1 MSLPLQISRYM
12 SLREPQYEALD
23 LLHAVSEDTDY
34 KTAQP
39 AMVAEIATQKAH
51 KQEPLSF
58 DTDFPSFCFALATGV
73 GKTRLM
79 GANIYY
85 LWKTKGYRHFFILSP
100 NITIYNKLRAELRS
114 SHAKY
119 MFTGLSD
126 FPAPVVFDGDNYV
139 RFSPQQVELG
149 DPAIIFVFNI
159 GKIFTRADT
168 DFKFHSFSE
177 YLGDSFAAILKQMDD
192 LVILMD
198 ESHRYRAPASLKAIN
213 NLKPVLGLEYTAT
226 PKESQKN
233 ILYSFT
239 LAQSMGKFIKTPTV
253 VTRTN
258 LTTADAEEIDKLKI
272 LDGLALHEKK
282 KARMEEY
289 CAANRLPLVKPFV
302 LISTRDTTHASA
314 IKAMIEADTFHD
326 GRYKGKVIEIHSGTS
341 STESDINIERLLS
354 VEQPSS
360 TVEVVVHVN
369 MLKEGWDVKNLC
381 TIIPLRA
388 SISEILTEQTIGRGL
403 RLPFGTLTGDPD
415 LDALEIVSHDNY
427 ARLIESARHNPLF
440 QIKEIT
446 DADLLPVKTI
456 PVAPRYT
463 DIEKA
468 LDKLSE
474 AKFSLFANQFTNK
487 DLLDQAVK
495 HLVDADIASYQTA
508 QAAAAV
514 ATVAGQPGETVVQTG
529 LDLGTAPTP
538 MPPAPPPDPDQ
549 LAEHYKEQLTTFA
562 DRYIDVPR
570 IYVDVSPER
579 KLEPFEVQVRKG
591 PFELVDQHMIGHN
604 LATGQDRLGDKVDV
618 MEIENPRAFIAGRL
632 IDAVDE
638 LDAMHDKDL
647 ALHLADQYITK
658 LNRSDE
664 DIRKLVHLYRGA
676 IVEDIE
682 AQITE
687 HLQQSTHFEVQV
699 AKNPVR
705 FQNYSKTVLATDGIK
720 QYTDSVQ
727 ASQIRK
733 YLFEGFQKTIY
744 PYVPFDSVPEKEFAA
759 VLESDPAVKKWI
771 RPPEASIPISHR
783 GQSYTPDFVVET
795 ERGKL
800 IIEIKGMR
808 DLIPTINDQ
817 VKEKARA
824 AIKWAEVASKID
836 GEKPWDYKLVPEDAV
851 GAGRE
856 MAFVLGHAVRV

>member
-1 MSLPLQISRYM
+1 MNLPLQISRYM

-23 LLHAVSEDTDY
+23 LFHAVSEGTDY
-34 KTAQP
+34 KTIRP
-39 AMVAEIATQKAH
+39 ELVAEAATAKAN
-51 KQEPLSF
+51 KQEPIVF
-58 DTDFPSFCFALATGV
+58 DTAFPSFCFALATGV

-79 GANIYY
+79 GASIYY
-85 LWKTKGYRHFFILSP
+85 LWKTKSYRHFFILAP
-100 NITIYNKLRAELRS
+100 NITIYDKLRAELRP
-114 SHAKY
+114 SHTKY

-139 RFSPQQVELG
+139 RYNPLQVELG
-149 DPAIIFVFNI
+149 DPAVIFVFNI
-159 GKIFTRADT
+159 GKIFTRADS

-177 YLGDSFAAILKQMDD
+177 YLGDSFSAILQQMDD

-233 ILYSFT
+233 VLYSFN
-239 LAQSMGKFIKTPTV
+239 LAQSIGKFIKTPTV

-258 LTTADAEEIDKLKI
+258 LTTSDAEEIDKLKI

-289 CAANRLPLVKPFV
+289 CQANRLPFVKQFV

-314 IKAMIEADTFHD
+314 VKAMIEDDSFHN
-326 GRYKGKVIEIHSGTS
+326 GLYKNKVIEIHSGTS
-341 STESDINIERLLS
+341 GAESDINIERLLS

-427 ARLIESARHNPLF
+427 ARLIESAKNNPLF

-446 DADLLPVKTI
+446 DADLVPVKTI

-463 DIEKA
+463 DVEKA
-468 LDKLSE
+468 LDILSE
-474 AKFSLFANQFTNK
+474 AKFSLFADQFTDK
-487 DLLDQAVK
+487 ALMEQAVK
-495 HLVDADIASYQTA
+495 HLVEVDIASYQKAQVTA
-508 QAAAAV
+508 V
-514 ATVAGQPGETVVQTG
+514 TIPGEKPEDQIIQTG
-529 LDLGTAPTP
+529 LELGSAPTP
-538 MPPAPPPDPDQ
+538 TPPLPPPDPEQ

-570 IYVDVSPER
+570 IFVDVSPER

-591 PFELVDQHMIGHN
+591 PYELVDQHIIGHN
-604 LATGQDRLGDKVDV
+604 LATGQDRLGDKVEV
-618 MEIENPRAFIAGRL
+618 MEVENPRAFIAGRL
-632 IDAVDE
+632 IDAIEE
-638 LDAMHDKDL
+638 LDVTNDKDF
-647 ALHLADQYITK
+647 ALHLAEQYLTK
-658 LNRSDE
+658 LNRPDNE
-664 DIRKLVHLYRGA
+664 IGKLVHLYRGA
-676 IVEDIE
+676 IIDDIE
-682 AQITE
+682 AQIIE
-687 HLQQSTHFEVQV
+687 HLQQSTHVEVQV
-699 AKNPVR
+699 GKNPVR
-705 FQNYSKTVLATDGIK
+705 FQNYSKTVLLTDGIK
-720 QYTDSVQ
+720 HYSDTIQG
-727 ASQIRK
+727 SQIRR

-744 PYVPFDSVPEKEFAA
+744 PYVPFDSIPEKEFAGM
-759 VLESDPAVKKWI
+759 LENDPIVKKWI
-771 RPPEASIPISHR
+771 RPPDGSIPISHR
-783 GQSYTPDFVVET
+783 GQTYNPDFIVET
-795 ERGKL
+795 EKGKF
-800 IIEIKGMR
+800 IVEVKGMR
-808 DLIPTINDQ
+808 DLVPAISED
-817 VKEKARA
+817 VKEKAHA
-824 AIKWAEVASKID
+824 AIKWAEQASKLE
-836 GEKPWDYKLVPEDAV
+836 GSKPWEYKLVPEDAV

-856 MAFVLGHAVRV
+856 FWFVMGHAVKV